1 MKEKILK
8 KAKQYEENTAI
19 KFIIVGI
26 INTIIG
32 TTVMYVAYLLFEL
45 LKVNND
51 VNYWISSALN
61 YIIGSI
67 VSYYLNK
74 NFTFKNE
81 EKSLTQIILF
91 VLNILVCYI
100 IAYGG
105 AKELIK
111 ILLNGINAK
120 TIDLI
125 AMFVG
130 IFVFTFLN
138 YFGQKLVVFKN
149 K

>member
-111 ILLNGINAK
+111 ILLNGLNAK